1 MVSNFFADFAWFY
14 VLIIV
19 LAVWDL
25 TIKLVALWR
34 AGRNNQLAWFICLG
48 IFNTVGIL
56 PIIYLLISRNKT
68 IKK

>member
-19 LAVWDL
+19 LVVWDL

-56 PIIYLLISRNKT
+56 PIIYLLINRNKA

>member
-34 AGRNNQLAWFICLG
+34 AGRNNQRAWFICLG
-48 IFNTVGIL
+48 VFNTAGIL
-56 PIIYLLISRNKT
+56 PIIYLLINRNKA